1 MQSGKFR
8 RFDSNFAIK
17 KPIEEVIGVM
27 SFKAGFRLIKMEAE
41 YLNIEPS
48 KLIRCD
54 ERRVVQVLLNLVSN
68 ACKFTPENGLIRIEV
83 KVVPSSDNEGLVP
96 ELQHLT
102 VNNIM
107 AEEMLQ
113 ISVTDNGAGIDE

>member
-1 MQSGKFR
+1 
-8 RFDSNFAIK
+8 
-17 KPIEEVIGVM
+17 
-27 SFKAGFRLIKMEAE
+27 MEAE
-41 YLNIEPS
+41 YLNIESS

-68 ACKFTPENGLIRIEV
+68 ACKFTPENGLIRIEA

-96 ELQHLT
+96 ELQHLA
-102 VNNIM
+102 VNNIL

-113 ISVTDNGAGIDE
+113 VSVADNGAGIDE